1 VKNILKQNK
10 YKKPI
15 LIAVALS
22 ALLFI
27 TMINSVVA
35 KPSVTFDPTQPEALS
50 TIKFTAEIDE
60 ENIISVDLVI
70 QECTAILCYVKDS
83 VAMTKISDKT
93 YEKSYTLT
101 RSDAIYLQYWIEV
114 ETDQGTTSYGEYTN
128 ITYKESTNG
137 GTNGNGNT
145 NDTPGFELA
154 GLILSVIFISFIF
167 YRRKR

>member
-1 VKNILKQNK
+1 LKQNK

-15 LIAVALS
+15 IFAIVIS
-22 ALLFI
+22 TLLFI
-27 TMINSVVA
+27 TMINSVAA
-35 KPSVTFDPTQPEALS
+35 KPLVTYDPTQPEALS

-60 ENIISVDLVI
+60 VDATNVELVI
-70 QECTAILCYVKDS
+70 QECTANLCYTKVY
-83 VAMTKISDKT
+83 VAMTKIDDNT

-101 RSDAIYLQYWIEV
+101 RSKAIYLQYWIEV
-114 ETDQGTTSYGEYTN
+114 ETDQGTTSYGDYTN

-137 GTNGNGNT
+137 ETNGNGNT

-154 GLILSVIFISFIF
+154 GLILSVIFISVIF